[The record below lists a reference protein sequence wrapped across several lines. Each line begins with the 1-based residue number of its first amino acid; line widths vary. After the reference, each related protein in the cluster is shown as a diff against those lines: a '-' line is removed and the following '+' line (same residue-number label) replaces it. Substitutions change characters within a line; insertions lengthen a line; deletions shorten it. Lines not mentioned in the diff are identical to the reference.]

1 MTWVW
6 YTPALHTS
14 EWAPLLLLGPVKP
27 YHLMMLVRITRDPL
41 LLIWVTRESQVL
53 VIWLKG
59 CQRSGCLQNLRE
71 PQITGFK
78 ELFSLEEMLFALGVP
93 WTHLLNTPLATEQVP
108 QIWDEA
114 VQADRF
120 DRQAPSKRWQSQAAP
135 GTDPIL
141 LPAATPLPAK
151 MRPLGAVDF
160 RLDAGLEVR
169 GRPLAIKSQAG
180 LTHVRTVTS
189 ETRKVSSHLITCKVG
204 GDLVPI
210 IYSNNKPL
218 PQAYSYSPDLIR
230 YFVNQGRGRWEKTI
244 VVIMKMISI
253 CFRCRS
259 NHHFSLHN
267 QGL

>member
-6 YTPALHTS
+6 YTLALHAS
-14 EWAPLLLLGPVKP
+14 EWAPLLLLVPVKP
-27 YHLMMLVRITRDPL
+27 YCLMMLVRITRGPPF
-41 LLIWVTRESQVL
+41 LIWVTRESQVL

-59 CQRSGCLQNLRE
+59 CQRSGCLWNLRE

-78 ELFSLEEMLFALGVP
+78 ELFSLEEMLFALAAP
-93 WTHLLNTPLATEQVP
+93 WTHSLNTPLATEQVP

-135 GTDPIL
+135 CHGSHS
-141 LPAATPLPAK
+141 ATCSHRASCK
-151 MRPLGAVDF
+151 
-160 RLDAGLEVR
+160 DATSWSCWFQVWCWSWRERMAPGHQEP
-169 GRPLAIKSQAG
+169 GWPDTCMHSYQQNQKSVFASDNLQG
-180 LTHVRTVTS
+180 
-189 ETRKVSSHLITCKVG
+189 G

-218 PQAYSYSPDLIR
+218 PQAYFYSPDLIR
-230 YFVNQGRGRWEKTI
+230 YFVNRGRGGWEKTI

-259 NHHFSLHN
+259 NHHFFPS
-267 QGL
+267 